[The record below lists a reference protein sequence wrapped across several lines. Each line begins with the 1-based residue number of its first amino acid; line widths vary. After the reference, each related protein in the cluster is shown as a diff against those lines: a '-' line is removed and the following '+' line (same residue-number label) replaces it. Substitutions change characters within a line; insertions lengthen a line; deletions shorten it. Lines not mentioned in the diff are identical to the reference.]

1 MPSVVPGTYW
11 LLKRGLTLE
20 EVTAAAIIVVALI
33 VIMIYIFFFLALQMA
48 GSSTVW
54 VPYQHCKVC
63 MCQKSTPLICY
74 LWWAASKMAPSSS
87 PSGFLL
93 CGVSSHIESELVCS
107 TNRVWGRPPRSPS
120 EGSSHSVV
128 RTLKQLC
135 AKSHV
140 GETEASY
147 QQAALPR

>member
-33 VIMIYIFFFLALQMA
+33 VIMIIFLALQMA

-54 VPYQHCKVC
+54 VPYQHCKVRI
-63 MCQKSTPLICY
+63 CQKSTPLIRC
-74 LWWAASKMAPSSS
+74 LLWAAFKMAPSCS

-107 TNRVWGRPPRSPS
+107 TNRVWGRPPKLPS

-140 GETEASY
+140 GTEASY